1 MICEQCPRKCRV
13 DRISGEKGFCAMPYN
28 PVVARASLHE
38 WEEPCISG
46 ENGSGTIF
54 FSGCSLKCVYC
65 QNYEISH
72 ENFGKEITEEKLVSI
87 MNELI
92 EKGAHNINFV
102 NPTHY
107 SHTILN
113 VLKNNRFSVPI
124 VYNCSGYESVE
135 TLKKLEKFI
144 DIYLTDLKYYTPSV
158 SKKYSS
164 CEDYF
169 DVAKEAVKEMKR
181 QIPEDV
187 FDENGLMKKGVIIRH
202 LVLPNN
208 LGETEK
214 ILSFI
219 KNNLPENTYV
229 SLMSQYLPYGKAK
242 EYPELSRKL
251 TDREY
256 KRAEDYLFF
265 SEIENGYLQEKSSSS
280 EEFLSEL
287 ILEGVK

>member
-280 EEFLSEL
+280 EEFIPEFN
-287 ILEGVK
+287 LEGVK